1 MKNFM
6 QGSLNLVARRLARRA
21 TAASLACALVA
32 GSLASFQ
39 PGAVSAQKMAATA
52 KAARLSDEQRILHV
66 LNRLGFGARPGDVER
81 VRQLGLETYIERQL
95 APDKIEDAATEARL
109 RNLSSYWMTT
119 AELYRKYPQPGQL
132 LRALQRQGRLP
143 ADLAELRENRTKAG
157 NEASKP
163 PAPTGAAAMAGAM
176 PDDAPDMMKA
186 GETGAAKADARKDYR
201 QALQE
206 YYRENNLLQPARIT
220 AELQSSRI
228 LRAAYSERQLQEV
241 LVDFW
246 TNHFNVYANK
256 GADRWLLVAYD
267 RDTIR
272 PRTLGKFKDL
282 LLATAQSPA
291 MLFFLD
297 NFQSVSP
304 SAGAGAARMRPRV
317 KRFFETLTDPQAG
330 GAEGAGQQGGERR
343 RRMNRRRQLQR
354 AGMNAEAAPQQQM
367 PAAGEQQGR
376 MAAETAQTPAPQPRR
391 RRRGINENYAR
402 ELMELHTLGV
412 EGGYTQKD
420 VQEVARCFT
429 GWTIFDPRGAGGAA
443 GLTNPE
449 RAGTF
454 FFNPRLHD
462 DGEKVVL
469 GHKIPAGG
477 GMNDGLMVLDILS
490 KHPSTAKFIATKLAR
505 RFVSDNPSPVLV
517 ERIAA
522 AYMKSD
528 GDIRTTLRAIFASP
542 EFNAPE
548 NYRAKIKTPFELAI
562 SALRSL
568 GGETTGAPALHQW
581 IARMGEPLY
590 QYQAPTGYPDTAE
603 HWVNTGALLERMNFA
618 LALVG
623 NRINGTRVDLSRF
636 NGAGGDG
643 AATGANKS
651 RLIEQFA
658 AVILQGDMSERT
670 KAALLKQLNEAAT
683 TPTTPTTAAT
693 ANAANAAT
701 AMTRA
706 TNNDATNDDDTMMQ
720 RGGGGRRGGARREM
734 LAAANTPITEAARIA
749 ALILGSPEF
758 QRQ

>member
-1 MKNFM
+1 MKR
-6 QGSLNLVARRLARRA
+6 SLNSVAPRARRA
-21 TAASLACALVA
+21 TAFSLAFALVA
-32 GSLASFQ
+32 GSFTAFQ
-39 PGAVSAQKMAATA
+39 PGATHAQKMASSTA

-81 VRQLGLETYIERQL
+81 VRKLGLENYIERQL
-95 APDKIEDAATEARL
+95 APDKIEDAAAEAKL

-119 AELYRKYPQPGQL
+119 AELYRKYPRPGQL
-132 LRALQRQGRLP
+132 LRTLERQGRLP
-143 ADLAELRENRTKAG
+143 ADLAELRANRTKEG
-157 NEASKP
+157 NEASQ
-163 PAPTGAAAMAGAM
+163 PAMEEKADAEGAM
-176 PDDAPDMMKA
+176 SNDASVAMKA
-186 GETGAAKADARKDYR
+186 GETGAAKNASPRDYR
-201 QALQE
+201 RALQE
-206 YYRENNLLQPARIT
+206 YYRENDLLQPARIT

-228 LRAAYSERQLQEV
+228 LRATYSERQLQEV

-246 TNHFNVYANK
+246 SNHFNVYANK
-256 GADRWLLVAYD
+256 GADRWLLVSYD

-272 PRTLGKFKDL
+272 PHTLGKFKDL

-297 NFQSVSP
+297 NYQSVSP
-304 SAGAGAARMRPRV
+304 SAGQRAARTRPRV
-317 KRFFETLTDPQAG
+317 KRFFETLTEPQAG
-330 GAEGAGQQGGERR
+330 GQENMEQGGQRRR
-343 RRMNRRRQLQR
+343 RRMNRR
-354 AGMNAEAAPQQQM
+354 QQQM
-367 PAAGEQQGR
+367 REGAHAEGTPEMPAA
-376 MAAETAQTPAPQPRR
+376 AQAQAQPAPQQPRR

-429 GWTIFDPRGAGGAA
+429 GWTIFDPRGQGGAA

-462 DGEKVVL
+462 DGEKIVL

-477 GMNDGLMVLDILS
+477 GVNDGMMVLDILS

-505 RFVSDNPSPVLV
+505 RFVTDNPAPALV
-517 ERIAA
+517 ERIAS
-522 AYMKSD
+522 AYTKSD

-562 SALRSL
+562 SAVRSL

-636 NGAGGDG
+636 NSAGGTGAG
-643 AATGANKS
+643 KS

-670 KAALLKQLNEAAT
+670 KAALLKQLNEASAT
-683 TPTTPTTAAT
+683 KPATLNDTTNRPTTAT
-693 ANAANAAT
+693 T
-701 AMTRA
+701 GAM
-706 TNNDATNDDDTMMQ
+706 NNDDATMP
-720 RGGGGRRGGARREM
+720 RGGRGRRGGGRREM
-734 LAAANTPITEAARIA
+734 LAANTPIPEAARIA